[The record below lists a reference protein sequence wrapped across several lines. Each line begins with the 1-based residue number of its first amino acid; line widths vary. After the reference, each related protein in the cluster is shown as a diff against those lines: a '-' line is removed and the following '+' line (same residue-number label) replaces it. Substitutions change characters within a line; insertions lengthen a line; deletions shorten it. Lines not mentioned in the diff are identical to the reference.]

1 MTPYT
6 VQMLAIHDTFDYKDM
21 KIDIPDANNQ
31 PWGALMLVLAAV
43 CLTFLSYNACL
54 PLTLLQVEHALQQ
67 WETGNPKGVLLG
79 SFDKATWCTTNKAD
93 ADIQAI
99 TEMED
104 SEWSAIVRAVYAYK
118 QPVDEGAQAQTAKGK
133 GKAARATLRSRKA
146 PG

>member
-1 MTPYT
+1 MTPYI
-6 VQMLAIHDTFDYKDM
+6 VQTLAVHDAFDYEDM
-21 KIDIPDANNQ
+21 KIDVPDANNR
-31 PWGALMLVLAAV
+31 PRGALMLVLAAV
-43 CLTFLSYNACL
+43 CLTV
-54 PLTLLQVEHALQQ
+54 LQVERALQQ
-67 WETGNPKGVLLG
+67 WETGNPEDVPLG

-104 SEWSAIVRAVYAYK
+104 SEWSEIVRAVYAYK